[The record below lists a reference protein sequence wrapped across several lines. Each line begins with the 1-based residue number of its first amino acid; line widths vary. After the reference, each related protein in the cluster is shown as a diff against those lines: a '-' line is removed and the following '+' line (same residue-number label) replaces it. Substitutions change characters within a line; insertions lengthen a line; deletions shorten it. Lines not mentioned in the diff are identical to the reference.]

1 VRKGEK
7 VTSGADDVE
16 VVISEPG
23 QQSETGQRRMSGT
36 LSGLR
41 LRELLRDLQDR
52 IELLIGTRDKMDG
65 LLDAVLAVASGLEL
79 DTTLRRIV
87 DAAIELGDAKYGAL
101 GVLAEDGSLSEFI
114 YVGIDDEA
122 RRQIGDLPEGHGVLG
137 VVIDEAKPLRL
148 EEISAHPASVGFPAH
163 HPPMHTFLGV
173 PVRVRDEVF
182 GRLYLTEKKNGEPFT
197 DDDEVVVQALAA
209 AAGIAIENAHLYEQ
223 AQVRQQWLAATSE
236 VTTEL
241 LGGTDPAEALN
252 TIATR
257 ALELTGSDVTM
268 LALPNSGRLD
278 VDDDWG
284 DEVDDLTVTVCAGT
298 RAAELSGTH
307 IDLEDSVPGAVYRDR
322 TPRSVGE
329 LGLRDHRFGPALV
342 VPLRAGDRTT
352 GVLIAAREPGAGSFE
367 SAQLSVVAS
376 FADQAALALQLAAQ
390 QRAARELDVL
400 GDRDRIARDLHDH
413 VIQRLFAVGLSMQS
427 TQRRTKSPEL
437 QKRLGDSIEQM
448 HEIVQEIRT
457 AIFDL
462 HGGAAGETRLRHRL
476 HDAVAELTDDAP
488 VHPTVSMSGP
498 IDTLPTQLAEHVEA
512 VVREAVSNAVR
523 HAEASTLS
531 VSVAVKDDVIR
542 VVVLDDG
549 RGLPAD
555 VSPSGLGNLGDRAEA
570 SGGSFSLGT
579 GPEGGLKVEWSAPI
593 G

>member
-1 VRKGEK
+1 M
-7 VTSGADDVE
+7 A
-16 VVISEPG
+16 
-23 QQSETGQRRMSGT
+23 GT

-87 DAAIELGDAKYGAL
+87 DAAIEWGDARYGAL
-101 GVLAEDGSLSEFI
+101 GVLAEDGSLSEFLYI
-114 YVGIDDEA
+114 GIDDETH
-122 RRQIGDLPEGHGVLG
+122 RLIGDLPEGHGVLG
-137 VVIDEAKPLRL
+137 VVIDGAKPWRL

-223 AQVRQQWLAATSE
+223 ARVRQQWLAATGE

-241 LGGTDPAEALN
+241 LGGTDPVEALN
-252 TIATR
+252 LIASR
-257 ALELTGSDVTM
+257 ALELTGADITM
-268 LALPNSGRLD
+268 LALPNAGRLD
-278 VDDDWG
+278 VDEDWG
-284 DEVDDLTVTVCAGT
+284 DEVDDLTVTVSAGA
-298 RAAELSGTH
+298 RAAELSGLH
-307 IDLEDSVPGAVYRDR
+307 IDLESSLPGAVYQDR
-322 TPRSVGE
+322 TPRSVAE
-329 LGLRDHRFGPALV
+329 LMLGRHRFGPALV
-342 VPLRAGDRTT
+342 VPLRAGDRTS
-352 GVLIAAREPGAGSFE
+352 GVLMSVREAGRGSFE

-400 GDRDRIARDLHDH
+400 SDRDRIARDLHDH
-413 VIQRLFAVGLSMQS
+413 VIQRLFAVGLSMQG

-437 QKRLGDSIEQM
+437 QRRLGESIDAMQ
-448 HEIVQEIRT
+448 EIVQEIRT

-462 HGGAAGETRLRHRL
+462 HGGAAAETGLRLRHRL
-476 HDAVAELTDDAP
+476 HDAIAELTDDAP
-488 VHPTVSMSGP
+488 LHPTVSMTGNV
-498 IDTLPTQLAEHVEA
+498 DTVPPQLAEHVEA
-512 VVREAVSNAVR
+512 AVREAVSNAVR
-523 HAEASTLS
+523 HANASTLS
-531 VSVAVKDDVIR
+531 VAVSVKDGYLR
-542 VVVLDDG
+542 VVVIDDG
-549 RGLPAD
+549 TGLPED
-555 VSPSGLGNLGDRAEA
+555 VTQSGLGNLRERAESA
-570 SGGSFSLGT
+570 GGSFSVTSRL
-579 GPEGGLKVEWSAPI
+579 EGGVQLEWSAPLV
-593 G
+593 

>member
-1 VRKGEK
+1 M
-7 VTSGADDVE
+7 
-16 VVISEPG
+16 SEAG
-23 QQSETGQRRMSGT
+23 QEPRRLAGT

-41 LRELLRDLQDR
+41 LREVLRDLQDR

-87 DAAIELGDAKYGAL
+87 QAAIELGEAKYGAL
-101 GVLAEDGSLSEFI
+101 GVLADDGSLSEFV
-114 YVGIDDEA
+114 YLGIDDET
-122 RRQIGDLPEGHGVLG
+122 RRLIGDLPAGHGVLG
-137 VVIDEAKPLRL
+137 VVIEEAKPLRL
-148 EEISAHPASVGFPAH
+148 AEISGHPASVGFPAH

-182 GRLYLTEKKNGEPFT
+182 GRLYLAEKKDGEPFT

-223 AQVRQQWLAATSE
+223 ARVRQQWLAATSE

-252 TIATR
+252 VIATR
-257 ALELTGSDVTM
+257 VLELTGSDVAL

-278 VDDDWG
+278 VDEDWG

-298 RAAELSGTH
+298 RAAELSGTR
-307 IDLEDSVPGAVYRDR
+307 ITLVDSIPGAVYRDR
-322 TPRSVGE
+322 TPRSVPE
-329 LGLRDHRFGPALV
+329 IVLREHRFGPALV

-352 GVLIAAREPGAGSFE
+352 GVLVAAREAGAGAFE
-367 SAQLSVVAS
+367 TAQLPVVAS

-462 HGGAAGETRLRHRL
+462 HGGAAGETGLRLRHRL

-488 VHPTVSMSGP
+488 LQPTVSMTGP
-498 IDTLPTQLAEHVEA
+498 VDTVPAQLAEHVEA

-523 HAEASTLS
+523 HADAATLS
-531 VSVAVKDDVIR
+531 VSVTVRGETIR
-542 VVVLDDG
+542 VVVADDG
-549 RGLPAD
+549 KGLAEGI
-555 VSPSGLGNLGDRAEA
+555 SPSGLGNLRDRAEA
-570 SGGSFSLGT
+570 VGGTFALT
-579 GPEGGLKVEWSAPI
+579 DGPDGGLQVEWAAPV